1 MQAAQW
7 LQTRQALKAGRQI
20 EPERHHEI
28 NEVVNH
34 KSAAQQVETARP
46 AGASHPPEPP
56 EQQQRSEDAELLV
69 PLPALDVMKSMP
81 QRGLVVGR
89 RTRRIQEYEREQQA
103 VQSPSRGRSDLY
115 PGACVGASAVGILH
129 EHQQEAKGKC

>member
-1 MQAAQW
+1 MQAAQR

-28 NEVVNH
+28 NEVVNN

-56 EQQQRSEDAELLV
+56 EQQHRSEDSELLV

-89 RTRRIQEYEREQQA
+89 RTRRVLENAERKQQTA
-103 VQSPSRGRSDLY
+103 QSAGRGRGDLY
-115 PGACVGASAVGILH
+115 PAACVGASALSILH
-129 EHQQEAKGKC
+129 EHKQEAK